1 MKTAGVFTFHRA
13 WNYGACL
20 QAMATVEAFR
30 EIGINA
36 RIADYVN
43 PNEQAGKHGAVA
55 FLKNALLNK
64 KKYAGRAFEGELCDS
79 DTPIFNKAALDSIID
94 TDILVAG
101 SDQIWNP
108 EITGGLDDAFFLRY
122 GKCKRKIAYG
132 PSVGSHVYT
141 PEEQNKLKNWLDDF
155 HAIGVRDSFAAEQIA
170 KCTQIPIQKVCDPTI
185 LLTREQWHEWSAMP
199 EGIAEKPYALIYLV
213 GGQLHKYRTVLKD
226 YLSKIKM
233 PVYYMQVSSLPA
245 PGVRSI
251 RGANLREFVGLIE
264 NAEVV
269 ITDSFHGAAFALN
282 MGTPLLAVDN
292 VHNPVRVRRLLS
304 ETGMTGCLLPE
315 SMKIVFETDYAEAR
329 KCLDRERASSL
340 EWLKSNCVW

>member
-30 EIGINA
+30 AIDVNA

-43 PNEQAGKHGAVA
+43 PYEQAGKHGAVA

-64 KKYAGRAFEGELCDS
+64 KKYAERAFESELCGSNHPVFD
-79 DTPIFNKAALDSIID
+79 KAALNSID
-94 TDILVAG
+94 EDILVAG

-170 KCTQIPIQKVCDPTI
+170 KCTQVPIQKVCDPTI
-185 LLTREQWHEWSAMP
+185 LLTREQWHEWSATP
-199 EGIAEKPYALIYLV
+199 EETVEKPYALLYLV
-213 GGQLHKYRTVLKD
+213 GGQLRKYRTVLND
-226 YLSKIKM
+226 YLPKIKT

-245 PGVRSI
+245 PGVRTI

-264 NAEVV
+264 NADMV
-269 ITDSFHGAAFALN
+269 ITDSFHGSAFALN

-315 SMKIVFETDYAEAR
+315 SMETVFETDYAEAR
-329 KCLDRERASSL
+329 RCLDRERVSSL